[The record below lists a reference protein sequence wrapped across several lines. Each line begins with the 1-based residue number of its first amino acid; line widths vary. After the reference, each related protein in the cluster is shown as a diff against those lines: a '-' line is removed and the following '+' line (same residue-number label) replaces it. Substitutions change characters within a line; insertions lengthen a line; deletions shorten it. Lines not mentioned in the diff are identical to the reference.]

1 MKQNQL
7 NSSNTPS
14 LKGGKESTLQKK
26 EREITNSTLT
36 SIARISSRSNIT
48 PAQAWTLGTNVRS
61 AFKHCPKQTHACLT
75 ALLKG
80 TLDYLDY
87 NKTIRQ
93 TEHIIEAV
101 DHLISE
107 FPAMKMEEWRC
118 IMMNFKTGKYG
129 KQFERLMLPELVEAF
144 KHYEGERAE
153 RREAQW
159 KQKKEEPFEPL
170 SEEQRHLFKKL
181 IEDLNLPEPDTDEQ
195 GRWTHIPHPNTTE

>member
-1 MKQNQL
+1 
-7 NSSNTPS
+7 
-14 LKGGKESTLQKK
+14 
-26 EREITNSTLT
+26 
-36 SIARISSRSNIT
+36 
-48 PAQAWTLGTNVRS
+48 
-61 AFKHCPKQTHACLT
+61 
-75 ALLKG
+75 
-80 TLDYLDY
+80 
-87 NKTIRQ
+87 
-93 TEHIIEAV
+93 
-101 DHLISE
+101 
-107 FPAMKMEEWRC
+107 MKMEEWRC